1 VTLTHRAA
9 CLAAVLTISVL
20 TGGRA
25 ALACSV
31 CLAGD
36 PLYNIYGASV
46 QQQGSFSAYFQ
57 ARGWFK
63 RSGHPPG
70 EHAEEH
76 EEGHAEEHEEGHA
89 EEHEEGHAEEH
100 EEGHAE
106 EHAEN
111 ETEEN
116 ESQRLDLYLSW
127 APLDRVTLT
136 LDIPWAFNNITE
148 VSGDKQTSLSLDGLG
163 DIMLA
168 GSVVAWRSR
177 EILAQT
183 WVAVNVFGK
192 FPSGKSKAAAQGGAV
207 EKHLQPG
214 TGSWDFGGGFSGA
227 HHFSWGSLYGSTSYR
242 VNTKGSLDYEYG
254 DVALANAVVDFP
266 LGHGTG
272 IKALAPFTPTL
283 AVNFRWSEKDLS
295 QGEKFQDSGGSIL
308 YLTPGLRIRLPWFEG
323 RRPPSLQGEV
333 QIPVTSSWLHGFQE
347 EGNVWFAGLY
357 YPF

>member
-1 VTLTHRAA
+1 MTPTHRAA
-9 CLAAVLTISVL
+9 CLAAVLAISVL
-20 TGGRA
+20 TPWRA

-63 RSGHPPG
+63 RSGQLPG
-70 EHAEEH
+70 AH
-76 EEGHAEEHEEGHA
+76 EEEDAEGA
-89 EEHEEGHAEEH
+89 F
-100 EEGHAE
+100 
-106 EHAEN
+106 
-111 ETEEN
+111 EEN

-136 LDIPWAFNNITE
+136 LDLPWAFNNITE
-148 VSGDKQTSLSLDGLG
+148 VAGGERTPLSLNGLG
-163 DIMLA
+163 DIVLA
-168 GSVVAWRSR
+168 GSVVAWRNR
-177 EILAQT
+177 EVLAKT

-192 FPSGKSKAAAQGGAV
+192 FPSGKSKAAAQGGEV

-214 TGSWDFGGGFSGA
+214 TGSWDFGGGLSGA

-254 DVALANAVVDFP
+254 DVVLANAAVDFP

-272 IKALAPFTPTL
+272 IKALAPFTPGL
-283 AVNFRWSEKDLS
+283 AVNFRWAEKDLS
-295 QGEKFQDSGGSIL
+295 QGEEFQDSGGPIL

-323 RRPPSLQGEV
+323 RRAPSLQGEV
-333 QIPVTSSWLHGFQE
+333 QIPVTSSWLNGFQE

-357 YPF
+357 FPL